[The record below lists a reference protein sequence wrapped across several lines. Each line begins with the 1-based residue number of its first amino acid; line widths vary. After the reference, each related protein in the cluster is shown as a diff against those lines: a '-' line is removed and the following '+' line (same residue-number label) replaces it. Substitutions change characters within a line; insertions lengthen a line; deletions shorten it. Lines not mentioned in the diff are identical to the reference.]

1 MWSCAVALIL
11 ELLRVTITFMGE
23 GIMGFDAGI
32 VLTLTFF
39 AFVLLVIVKSVAIVP
54 QSEEYVVER
63 FGKYRQTLMAGINL
77 LVPFLDRIEHK
88 VVVLE
93 RQLDAFDISV
103 ITRDN
108 VEIILETTV
117 FFRVIDAA
125 KSVYRIRDVPLA
137 LRTTA
142 ESVIRSAAGKLELD
156 DIQSS
161 RQQMNDEILKNLRE
175 ASEVWGLEITRSEIT
190 DVRVDEATKQAQRQ
204 QLNAE
209 RERRATVA
217 KAEGERQRVELEA
230 DAELYEATKKAE
242 AIRLTA
248 DAEAYAIIKKAEAD
262 AEQTRVVAEAIANEG
277 QPAVDFE
284 ILKRQV
290 DAIGRMASSENTK
303 TIVLPSDVTKTIG
316 GLSAL
321 NEILGRGEGR

>member
-1 MWSCAVALIL
+1 
-11 ELLRVTITFMGE
+11 
-23 GIMGFDAGI
+23 MGFDSGV
-32 VLTLTFF
+32 VLTLVFF
-39 AFVLLVIVKSVAIVP
+39 GFVLLVIVKSVAIVP

-108 VEIILETTV
+108 VEIVLETTV

-190 DVRVDEATKQAQRQ
+190 DVRVDEATKAAQRQ

-290 DAIGRMASSENTK
+290 DAIGRMAASDNTK
-303 TIVLPSDVTKTIG
+303 TIVVPSDVTKTIG
-316 GLSAL
+316 GLST
-321 NEILGRGEGR
+321 LGELFGREKGQ

>member
-1 MWSCAVALIL
+1 M
-11 ELLRVTITFMGE
+11 E
-23 GIMGFDAGI
+23 FDSGV
-32 VLTLTFF
+32 VLTLAFF
-39 AFVLLVIVKSVAIVP
+39 GFVLLVIIKSVAIVP

-217 KAEGERQRVELEA
+217 KAEGERERVELEA

-248 DAEAYAIIKKAEAD
+248 DAEAYAVIRKAEAD
-262 AEQTRVVAEAIANEG
+262 AEQTRVVAEAIANDG

-290 DAIGRMASSENTK
+290 DAIGRMAASENTK

-316 GLSAL
+316 GLSTL
-321 NEILGRGEGR
+321 SEVLGRTEER

>member
-1 MWSCAVALIL
+1 MSIGSIIFPNLGTVL
-11 ELLRVTITFMGE
+11 TIVFF
-23 GIMGFDAGI
+23 IFAI
-32 VLTLTFF
+32 VL
-39 AFVLLVIVKSVAIVP
+39 ASKCVAIVP
-54 QSEEYVVER
+54 QSMEFVVER
-63 FGKYRQTLMAGINL
+63 FGKYRKTLTAGISL
-77 LVPFLDRIEHK
+77 LVPFLDRIQHK
-88 VVVLE
+88 VIILE

-137 LRTTA
+137 LKTTA
-142 ESVIRSAAGKLELD
+142 ESIIRSAAGKLELD

-161 RQQMNDEILKNLRE
+161 RQQMNEEILKNLRE

-217 KAEGERQRVELEA
+217 KAEGERKRVELEA
-230 DAELYEATKKAE
+230 DAELYEAKQKAE
-242 AIRLTA
+242 AVKLAA
-248 DAEAYAIIKKAEAD
+248 DAEAYSVIKKAEAD
-262 AEQTRVVAEAIANEG
+262 AEQTRMVAEAIAQNG

-290 DAIGRMASSENTK
+290 DAIAQLASSDNTK
-303 TIVLPSDVTKTIG
+303 TIVLPTDVTKTIG
-316 GLSAL
+316 ALSGIQEL
-321 NEILGRGEGR
+321 LKSSGK

>member
-1 MWSCAVALIL
+1 
-11 ELLRVTITFMGE
+11 
-23 GIMGFDAGI
+23 MGFDSGV
-32 VLTLTFF
+32 VLTLVFF
-39 AFVLLVIVKSVAIVP
+39 GFVLLVIVKAVAIVP

-108 VEIILETTV
+108 VEIVLETTV

-190 DVRVDEATKQAQRQ
+190 DVRVDEATKAAQRQ

-290 DAIGRMASSENTK
+290 DAIGRMAASDNTK
-303 TIVLPSDVTKTIG
+303 TIVVPSDVTKTIG
-316 GLSAL
+316 GLST
-321 NEILGRGEGR
+321 LGELFGREKGQ

>member
-1 MWSCAVALIL
+1 MEAIGLG
-11 ELLRVTITFMGE
+11 TI
-23 GIMGFDAGI
+23 
-32 VLTLTFF
+32 LTLVFLVF
-39 AFVLLVIVKSVAIVP
+39 AILVAYKSVAIVP
-54 QSEEYVVER
+54 QSEEFVVER
-63 FGKYRQTLMAGINL
+63 FGRYRQTLAAGINL
-77 LVPFLDRIEHK
+77 LIPFLDRVEHR
-88 VVVLE
+88 VLVLE

-108 VEIILETTV
+108 VEIVLETTV
-117 FFRVIDAA
+117 FFRIIDAA

-142 ESVIRSAAGKLELD
+142 ESIIRSAAGKLELD

-175 ASEVWGLEITRSEIT
+175 AAEVWGLEITRSEIT

-230 DAELYEATKKAE
+230 DAQLYEATKKAE
-242 AIRLTA
+242 AIKLTA
-248 DAEAYAIIKKAEAD
+248 DAEAYAIVKKAEAD
-262 AEQTRVVAEAIANEG
+262 AEQTKVIAEAISNNG
-277 QPAVDFE
+277 QPAIDFE

-290 DAIGRMASSENTK
+290 EAIGKLASSSNAK
-303 TIVLPSDVTKTIG
+303 TIVLPTDVTKTVG
-316 GLSAL
+316 GLATLQDAL
-321 NEILGRGEGR
+321 SREGRD

>member
-1 MWSCAVALIL
+1 M
-11 ELLRVTITFMGE
+11 
-23 GIMGFDAGI
+23 FDSGV
-32 VLTLTFF
+32 VLTLAFF
-39 AFVLLVIVKSVAIVP
+39 GFVLLVIVKSVAIVP

-77 LVPFLDRIEHK
+77 LVPFLDRIVHK
-88 VVVLE
+88 VLVLE

-108 VEIILETTV
+108 VEITLETTV

-142 ESVIRSAAGKLELD
+142 ESIIRSAAGKLELD

-161 RQQMNDEILKNLRE
+161 RQQMNEEILRNLRE

-217 KAEGERQRVELEA
+217 KAEGERERVELEA

-248 DAEAYAIIKKAEAD
+248 DAEAYAVIKKAEAD
-262 AEQTRVVAEAIANEG
+262 AEQTRVVAEAIANDG

-290 DAIGRMASSENTK
+290 DAIGRMAASENTK

-316 GLSAL
+316 GLSTL
-321 NEILGRGEGR
+321 SEVLGRTEER

>member
-1 MWSCAVALIL
+1 MDL
-11 ELLRVTITFMGE
+11 
-23 GIMGFDAGI
+23 GI
-32 VLTLTFF
+32 VLTLVFVAF
-39 AFVLLVIVKSVAIVP
+39 ATLLVIKSVAIVP

-63 FGKYRQTLMAGINL
+63 FGKYRQTLAAGINL
-77 LVPFLDRIEHK
+77 IIPFLDRVEHK
-88 VVVLE
+88 VLILE

-108 VEIILETTV
+108 VEIELETTV
-117 FFRVIDAA
+117 FFRVVSAS
-125 KSVYRIRDVPLA
+125 KSVYRIGDVPLA

-161 RQQMNDEILKNLRE
+161 RAQMNQEILKNLRD

-217 KAEGERQRVELEA
+217 KAEGERQRVQLEA
-230 DAELYEATKKAE
+230 DAELYQAEKQAE
-242 AIRLTA
+242 AIKLTA
-248 DAEAYAIIKKAEAD
+248 DAEAYAVVKKAEAD
-262 AEQTRVVAEAIANEG
+262 AEQTKVIAEAIANNG

-290 DAIGRMASSENTK
+290 DAVSRLATSDNSK
-303 TIVLPSDVTKTIG
+303 TLVLPTDVTKTIG
-316 GLSAL
+316 GLAGLQDAL
-321 NEILGRGEGR
+321 RREDRD

>member
-1 MWSCAVALIL
+1 MEAIGLGSI
-11 ELLRVTITFMGE
+11 
-23 GIMGFDAGI
+23 
-32 VLTLTFF
+32 LTLVFLAF
-39 AFVLLVIVKSVAIVP
+39 ALLVAYKSVAIVP
-54 QSEEYVVER
+54 QSEEFVVER
-63 FGKYRQTLMAGINL
+63 FGRYRQTLAAGINL
-77 LVPFLDRIEHK
+77 LIPFLDRVEHK
-88 VVVLE
+88 VLVLE

-108 VEIILETTV
+108 VEIVLETTV
-117 FFRVIDAA
+117 FFRITDAA

-142 ESVIRSAAGKLELD
+142 ESIIRSAAGKLELD

-175 ASEVWGLEITRSEIT
+175 AAEVWGLEITRSEIT

-230 DAELYEATKKAE
+230 DAQLYEATKQAE
-242 AIRLTA
+242 AIKLTA
-248 DAEAYAIIKKAEAD
+248 DAEAYAVVKKAEAD
-262 AEQTRVVAEAIANEG
+262 AEQTKVIAEAISNNG
-277 QPAVDFE
+277 QPAIDFE

-290 DAIGRMASSENTK
+290 EAIGNLASSSNAK
-303 TIVLPSDVTKTIG
+303 TIVLPTDVTKTVG
-316 GLSAL
+316 GLATLQDAL
-321 NEILGRGEGR
+321 RHKGGD

>member
-1 MWSCAVALIL
+1 MA
-11 ELLRVTITFMGE
+11 
-23 GIMGFDAGI
+23 FDSGV
-32 VLTLTFF
+32 VLTLVFF
-39 AFVLLVIVKSVAIVP
+39 GFVLLVIVKSVAIVP

-161 RQQMNDEILKNLRE
+161 RQQMNDEILKNLRD

-190 DVRVDEATKQAQRQ
+190 DVRVDEATKAAQRQ

-230 DAELYEATKKAE
+230 DAQLYEATKKAE

-248 DAEAYAIIKKAEAD
+248 DADAYAVIKKAEAD
-262 AEQTRVVAEAIANEG
+262 AEQTRVVAQAIANEG

-290 DAIGRMASSENTK
+290 DAIGRMAASENTK

-316 GLSAL
+316 GLST
-321 NEILGRGEGR
+321 LGELFGRKGEG

>member
-1 MWSCAVALIL
+1 
-11 ELLRVTITFMGE
+11 
-23 GIMGFDAGI
+23 MGFDAGI

>member
-1 MWSCAVALIL
+1 MEQIGLGVI
-11 ELLRVTITFMGE
+11 
-23 GIMGFDAGI
+23 
-32 VLTLTFF
+32 LTLVF
-39 AFVLLVIVKSVAIVP
+39 LLFSLIVAVKSVAIVP

-63 FGKYRQTLMAGINL
+63 FGRYRVTLAAGINL
-77 LVPFLDRIEHK
+77 LVPFLDRVEHK

-93 RQLDAFDISV
+93 RQLDAFNISV

-108 VEIILETTV
+108 VEIVLETTV
-117 FFRVIDAA
+117 FFRVLDAA
-125 KSVYRIRDVPLA
+125 ASVYRIRDVPLA

-142 ESVIRSAAGKLELD
+142 ESIIRSAAGKLELD

-161 RQQMNDEILKNLRE
+161 RQQMNEEILKNLRD
-175 ASEVWGLEITRSEIT
+175 AAEVWGLEITRSEIT

-217 KAEGERQRVELEA
+217 KAEGDRQRVQLEA
-230 DAELYEATKKAE
+230 DAQLYEASKQAE
-242 AIRLTA
+242 AVRVTA
-248 DAEAYAIIKKAEAD
+248 DAEAYAVIKKAEAD
-262 AEQTRVVAEAIANEG
+262 AEQTRMIAEAISNNG

-290 DAIGRMASSENTK
+290 DAIAKLAASDNTK
-303 TIVLPSDVTKTIG
+303 TIVLPTDVTKTVG
-316 GLSAL
+316 GLASLQEVLKSKA
-321 NEILGRGEGR
+321 ES

>member
-1 MWSCAVALIL
+1 MEVDSGV
-11 ELLRVTITFMGE
+11 
-23 GIMGFDAGI
+23 
-32 VLTLTFF
+32 VLTLVFF
-39 AFVLLVIVKSVAIVP
+39 GFVLLVIVKSVAIVP

-88 VVVLE
+88 VLVLE

-117 FFRVIDAA
+117 FFRVVDAA

-161 RQQMNDEILKNLRE
+161 RQQMNEEILKNLRD

-230 DAELYEATKKAE
+230 DAQLYEATKQAE

-248 DAEAYAIIKKAEAD
+248 DADAYAIIKKAEAD

-290 DAIGRMASSENTK
+290 DAIGRMASSDNTK
-303 TIVLPSDVTKTIG
+303 TILVPSDVTKTIG
-316 GLSAL
+316 GLST
-321 NEILGRGEGR
+321 LGELFSRKEGQ